1 MALVTSASTRTPTTE
16 WDLSPLTKTSQ
27 GGHSTAAIRKS
38 IRFRLPRPTDVL
50 HSDAVGDNPRTLL
63 ERFDIPDGVTA
74 ESCTALCAINGFSI
88 TGLEFGQECC
98 EFILDHSL
106 PLM

>member
-16 WDLSPLTKTSQ
+16 WDRSPLTRTSQ
-27 GGHSTAAIRKS
+27 GGHSTAAIRKL
-38 IRFRLPRPTDVL
+38 IRFHLLLRPTDIL
-50 HSDAVGDNPRTLL
+50 DSDAVGDNPRTLL

-74 ESCTALCAINGFSI
+74 ESCTALCADNGFSI

-98 EFILDHSL
+98 EFILDHS
-106 PLM
+106 